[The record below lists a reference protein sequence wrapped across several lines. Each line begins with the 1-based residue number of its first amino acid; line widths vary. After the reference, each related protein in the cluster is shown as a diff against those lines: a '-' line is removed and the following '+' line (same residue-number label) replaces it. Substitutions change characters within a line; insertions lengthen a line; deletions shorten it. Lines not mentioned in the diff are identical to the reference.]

1 MTGFGSMF
9 IMDGFCFVVV
19 DLGHGDIM
27 CIHCGECYGESMDRI
42 SKTADSHLYM
52 NPLRKESIG

>member
-9 IMDGFCFVVV
+9 IMDGLCFVVV

-27 CIHCGECYGESMDRI
+27 CIHCGECYGESMENLWTEFPKQQI
-42 SKTADSHLYM
+42 PT
-52 NPLRKESIG
+52 SI